1 MHVMHNGSMNR
12 GRIVHDINDQDNS
25 RVMFPMQLQKLEK

>member
-12 GRIVHDINDQDNS
+12 GCIVHDINDHDNS
-25 RVMFPMQLQKLEK
+25 QVMFLMQLQKLEK